1 MLGQAHSEETVS
13 RYEQHA
19 WSIFIPGR
27 CIRTAGTDKSFEW
40 LESAYRQR
48 DAGLPEIKTHPLLN
62 LRHDHR
68 YNQLL
73 REMRLPI

>member
-1 MLGQAHSEETVS
+1 MVDFYSGQV
-13 RYEQHA
+13 Y
-19 WSIFIPGR
+19 PYGR
-27 CIRTAGTDKSFEW
+27 QFDKSFEW